1 MNQKN
6 WILPGSLSENFVKY
20 VFPNIYIYLLQH
32 KEENCIITFQSV
44 ILLSPYFLEK
54 DKGGCLAGKDS
65 YIDVQNGLFQKL

>member
-1 MNQKN
+1 MCFQ
-6 WILPGSLSENFVKY
+6 
-20 VFPNIYIYLLQH
+20 IYIYLLQH